1 MANSK
6 VKRFEMLVELAQ
18 DELDKAQETFVA
30 VRQQLESSQ
39 EQLDSLQDYH
49 TNHLS
54 KIHNEI
60 EVTTAQLQTTQAFID
75 KVNKAILSQKDQITQ
90 LTQVLEKAQET
101 WIEKRARHQSLKNIH
116 LKLKRDE
123 RVQLDKQEQK
133 MLDELASQ
141 QFVYSKSSK

>member
-18 DELDKAQETFVA
+18 DELDKAQETFIA

-54 KIHNEI
+54 KIHNEK
-60 EVTTAQLQTTQAFID
+60 EVTMAQLQTTQAFID
-75 KVNKAILSQKDQITQ
+75 NVNKAILSQKDQITQ

-141 QFVYSKSSK
+141 QFFYSKSSE

>member
-18 DELDKAQETFVA
+18 DELDKAQETFIA

-54 KIHNEI
+54 KIHNEK

-90 LTQVLEKAQET
+90 LTHVLEKAQET

-123 RVQLDKQEQK
+123 RAKLDKQEQK

>member
-18 DELDKAQETFVA
+18 DELDKAQETFIA

-54 KIHNEI
+54 KIHNEK

-75 KVNKAILSQKDQITQ
+75 NVNKAILSQKDQITQ
-90 LTQVLEKAQET
+90 LTHVLEKAQET

-123 RVQLDKQEQK
+123 RVKLDKQEQK

-141 QFVYSKSSK
+141 QFFYSKSSE